1 MIAKMLLLLA
11 LYAMLIFQPK
21 ALATGD
27 PEGEGEEH
35 HQERAGKEKALAE
48 VNEEKGFKLSP
59 ESVKAFGIETQAI
72 DPKSPIIP
80 KSSYV
85 AIKNKKGIYLFRD
98 GFFKFVEFSPKNF
111 FLPGDRVVT
120 SGMGIIAITDVY
132 SKDESE
138 YGHSH

>member
-1 MIAKMLLLLA
+1 MTAKTLLLLV
-11 LYAMLIFQPK
+11 LYATLIFQPK

-27 PEGEGEEH
+27 HEGEGEEH
-35 HQERAGKEKALAE
+35 HQERAGKEKALTE

-59 ESVKAFGIETQAI
+59 EAVRAFGIETQAI
-72 DPKSPIIP
+72 DAKNPIIP
-80 KSSYV
+80 KSSFV
-85 AIKNKKGIYLFRD
+85 AIKNKKGIYLFRE
-98 GFFKFVEFSPKNF
+98 GFFRFVELSPKIL